1 MDQLR
6 PLKQGPAVPAHYC
19 FPYVN
24 AQYIQAILMH
34 AWASPPAE
42 RASAC
47 LPCTAGWLQNY
58 TIASVCHARSLSVQM
73 LVLVDVTRLR
83 SYSVVATWRQRCEKN
98 VKKDAQF
105 RALRRQ
111 TPPRQRSSGAH
122 DALCPAHV
130 IAQCVRAVWDRY
142 DIAVIF
148 LSR

>member
-19 FPYVN
+19 FPYIH
-24 AQYIQAILMH
+24 ARYIQAILMH

-47 LPCTAGWLQNY
+47 LPCTAGWLQSHY

-73 LVLVDVTRLR
+73 LVLVGVTRLR
-83 SYSVVATWRQRCEKN
+83 SYSVVATWRQRCEK
-98 VKKDAQF
+98 KCEEGCPTPGP
-105 RALRRQ
+105 RQ
-111 TPPRQRSSGAH
+111 TPPRQRSRGAH
-122 DALCPAHV
+122 AALRLAHV

-148 LSR
+148 VSR